1 MSKQRKTGV
10 RPSVLEQFYDAP
22 PASSSSQRR
31 SRTQKIGSR
40 KQQGNQGFGSAERGS
55 LNDQRALKTVDP
67 HGKLGGAFGRAD
79 FDGEEVCLPRTEA
92 QKILKREVDDRKD
105 DEIYVV
111 VPEHYTIGGVVPP
124 TNEKMKVPKLEN
136 EYLMTPQQRRELNL
150 YHVKKNEAAKLQR
163 KARADK
169 HRMLD
174 LMRMQYPDGVIGLG
188 SVEPKYGERIPNPYG
203 QKVQAA
209 ASAHERA
216 VAAQEARKQNI
227 VAKSDSLQRR
237 GYTFLQQTGD
247 APIQQTIAGR
257 KGAGVQ
263 PSNNTHSRLFERQE
277 YTHNPARAAVLR
289 QHETR
294 GRSYDPITGVA
305 R

>member
-22 PASSSSQRR
+22 PASSSQRR
-31 SRTQKIGSR
+31 SRSKTGR
-40 KQQGNQGFGSAERGS
+40 NQQGSKGFGSADRGS

-79 FDGEEVCLPRTEA
+79 FDGEDICLPRTEA
-92 QKILKREVDDRKD
+92 QKILKRDVDDRKD

-124 TNEKMKVPKLEN
+124 TNKKMKIPKLEN

-150 YHVKKNEAAKLQR
+150 YDVKKNEAVKLQR

-169 HRMLD
+169 QRMLD
-174 LMRMQYPDGVIGLG
+174 LMHTQYPDGVIGLG

-203 QKVQAA
+203 HKVKAA
-209 ASAHERA
+209 ATAHERA

-257 KGAGVQ
+257 RGAGVQ
-263 PSNNTHSRLFERQE
+263 PSNDTHSRLFERQE